1 MPLPRAQSYPQT
13 QEYAR
18 ARTFRQLAL
27 VVAFTVLVVALV
39 ALSALADV
47 TGFESTRA
55 AKTRYAVVIDA
66 GSTGTRVHVFTFS
79 RSAFASGGEALRD
92 ETFRSIE
99 PGLKSYGGD
108 AEAAATSI
116 EALIDVAKGVVP
128 ESARRET
135 PFSVRAT
142 AGLRLM
148 PEGREAA
155 DAIVEAV
162 RRKIANA
169 GFHPSSASFV
179 SIMDGE
185 DEGAHAWVSVNYLLG
200 NLGGAPEKTVTVV
213 DLGGGSTQIAYA
225 VGGGA
230 AKDAPKGYVRDI
242 EAASTTYRTYV
253 HSFKGYGIVAV
264 RPKIFS
270 VGKNKDGSHP
280 CLPNAFADSCEKD
293 CYGLEPGETYAAIGS
308 SDGSDF
314 TTVSA
319 RHDAGARGKLREST
333 VFVRR
338 RLDDAAQNAP
348 LRHVLHRRTRDSR
361 RRGAAAEAPDRYRD
375 HDTARR
381 EASRPSRVLH
391 ARRRARGSLPRRR
404 ARRRRRQLPLPR
416 PRLRVRPPH
425 RRPRRR
431 GRRDDSHAR
440 QDSSPASRRRG
451 ELGLGRRHRRRRRRA
466 RLTTHSDESSRQR
479 SRAIPAYGHSVSLDS
494 PASLARRAVC

>member
-1 MPLPRAQSYPQT
+1 
-13 QEYAR
+13 
-18 ARTFRQLAL
+18 
-27 VVAFTVLVVALV
+27 
-39 ALSALADV
+39 
-47 TGFESTRA
+47 
-55 AKTRYAVVIDA
+55 
-66 GSTGTRVHVFTFS
+66 
-79 RSAFASGGEALRD
+79 
-92 ETFRSIE
+92 
-99 PGLKSYGGD
+99 
-108 AEAAATSI
+108 
-116 EALIDVAKGVVP
+116 
-128 ESARRET
+128 
-135 PFSVRAT
+135 
-142 AGLRLM
+142 M

-225 VGGGA
+225 VGGSA

-242 EAASTTYRTYV
+242 EAASATYRTYV

-314 TTVSA
+314 ERCLLATTQALEGEGNCAKAPCSF
-319 RHDAGARGKLREST
+319 AGAWTTPRKTPLFVMSFIVERAIQGGAVPPPKRPTDVATMTPRDVKRAALRACST
-333 VFVRR
+333 
-338 RLDDAAQNAP
+338 P
-348 LRHVLHRRTRDSR
+348 
-361 RRGAAAEAPDRYRD
+361 AAELE
-375 HDTARR
+375 ARF
-381 EASRPSRVLH
+381 
-391 ARRRARGSLPRRR
+391 PRRR

-416 PRLRVRPPH
+416 PHLRVRPPH

-440 QDSSPASRRRG
+440 QDSSQASRRRG
-451 ELGLGRRHRRRRRRA
+451 ELGLGRRHRRARARARVDGRSGLSFFSRRRRRD
-466 RLTTHSDESSRQR
+466 RLHQ
-479 SRAIPAYGHSVSLDS
+479 P
-494 PASLARRAVC
+494 

>member
-314 TTVSA
+314 TRCLLATTQALEGNCAKAPCSF
-319 RHDAGARGKLREST
+319 AGAWTTPRKTPLFVMSFIVERAIQGGAVPPPRRPTDIATMTPRDVKRAALRACST
-333 VFVRR
+333 
-338 RLDDAAQNAP
+338 P
-348 LRHVLHRRTRDSR
+348 
-361 RRGAAAEAPDRYRD
+361 AAELE
-375 HDTARR
+375 ARF
-381 EASRPSRVLH
+381 
-391 ARRRARGSLPRRR
+391 PRRR

-425 RRPRRR
+425 RRSRRR
-431 GRRDDSHAR
+431 GRRDDSRAR
-440 QDSSPASRRRG
+440 QDSLPASRRRG
-451 ELGLGRRHRRRRRRA
+451 ELGVGRRHRRRRRRA

-494 PASLARRAVC
+494 PASLARRAV

>member
-314 TTVSA
+314 TRCLLATTQALEGNCAKAPCSF
-319 RHDAGARGKLREST
+319 AGAWTTPRKTPLFVMSFIVERAIQGGAVPPPRRPTDIATMTPRDVKRAALRACST
-333 VFVRR
+333 PAAELEARFPVAARDAVDVNYLCLDLVYVYALLTVGHGAADDETIRALDKIRYRR
-338 RLDDAAQNAP
+338 RDVEASWALGD
-348 LRHVLHRRTRDSR
+348 
-361 RRGAAAEAPDRYRD
+361 GIAAAAAA
-375 HDTARR
+375 AR
-381 EASRPSRVLH
+381 A
-391 ARRRARGSLPRRR
+391 
-404 ARRRRRQLPLPR
+404 
-416 PRLRVRPPH
+416 
-425 RRPRRR
+425 
-431 GRRDDSHAR
+431 
-440 QDSSPASRRRG
+440 
-451 ELGLGRRHRRRRRRA
+451 
-466 RLTTHSDESSRQR
+466 
-479 SRAIPAYGHSVSLDS
+479 
-494 PASLARRAVC
+494 

>member
-314 TTVSA
+314 TRCLFVMSFIVERAIQGGAVPPPRRPTDIATMTPRDVKRAALRACSTPAAELEARFPVAARDAVDVNYLCLDLTYVYALLTVG
-319 RHDAGARGKLREST
+319 H
-333 VFVRR
+333 
-338 RLDDAAQNAP
+338 
-348 LRHVLHRRTRDSR
+348 
-361 RRGAAAEAPDRYRD
+361 GAA
-375 HDTARR
+375 
-381 EASRPSRVLH
+381 
-391 ARRRARGSLPRRR
+391 
-404 ARRRRRQLPLPR
+404 
-416 PRLRVRPPH
+416 
-425 RRPRRR
+425 
-431 GRRDDSHAR
+431 DDETIR
-440 QDSSPASRRRG
+440 MLDKI
-451 ELGLGRRHRRRRRRA
+451 RHRRRDVEASWALGDGIAALALARA
-466 RLTTHSDESSRQR
+466 R
-479 SRAIPAYGHSVSLDS
+479 A
-494 PASLARRAVC
+494 

>member
-108 AEAAATSI
+108 AEAAATSV

-179 SIMDGE
+179 KVRTSCACWPSMTVAASWRSMGMPSWARSQST
-185 DEGAHAWVSVNYLLG
+185 GACVLSVGHTVSSPPCWYRPTLPMMLG
-200 NLGGAPEKTVTVV
+200 PALP
-213 DLGGGSTQIAYA
+213 LSRCRRH
-225 VGGGA
+225 
-230 AKDAPKGYVRDI
+230 AKD
-242 EAASTTYRTYV
+242 
-253 HSFKGYGIVAV
+253 
-264 RPKIFS
+264 
-270 VGKNKDGSHP
+270 
-280 CLPNAFADSCEKD
+280 
-293 CYGLEPGETYAAIGS
+293 
-308 SDGSDF
+308 
-314 TTVSA
+314 
-319 RHDAGARGKLREST
+319 
-333 VFVRR
+333 
-338 RLDDAAQNAP
+338 P
-348 LRHVLHRRTRDSR
+348 LS
-361 RRGAAAEAPDRYRD
+361 
-375 HDTARR
+375 
-381 EASRPSRVLH
+381 
-391 ARRRARGSLPRRR
+391 
-404 ARRRRRQLPLPR
+404 
-416 PRLRVRPPH
+416 
-425 RRPRRR
+425 
-431 GRRDDSHAR
+431 
-440 QDSSPASRRRG
+440 
-451 ELGLGRRHRRRRRRA
+451 
-466 RLTTHSDESSRQR
+466 
-479 SRAIPAYGHSVSLDS
+479 
-494 PASLARRAVC
+494 

>member
-155 DAIVEAV
+155 DAIV
-162 RRKIANA
+162 RRC
-169 GFHPSSASFV
+169 
-179 SIMDGE
+179 
-185 DEGAHAWVSVNYLLG
+185 DEKS
-200 NLGGAPEKTVTVV
+200 
-213 DLGGGSTQIAYA
+213 
-225 VGGGA
+225 
-230 AKDAPKGYVRDI
+230 
-242 EAASTTYRTYV
+242 
-253 HSFKGYGIVAV
+253 
-264 RPKIFS
+264 
-270 VGKNKDGSHP
+270 
-280 CLPNAFADSCEKD
+280 
-293 CYGLEPGETYAAIGS
+293 
-308 SDGSDF
+308 
-314 TTVSA
+314 
-319 RHDAGARGKLREST
+319 
-333 VFVRR
+333 
-338 RLDDAAQNAP
+338 
-348 LRHVLHRRTRDSR
+348 RTRDFI
-361 RRGAAAEAPDRYRD
+361 
-375 HDTARR
+375 
-381 EASRPSRVLH
+381 
-391 ARRRARGSLPRRR
+391 
-404 ARRRRRQLPLPR
+404 RRRRR
-416 PRLRVRPPH
+416 
-425 RRPRRR
+425 
-431 GRRDDSHAR
+431 S
-440 QDSSPASRRRG
+440 
-451 ELGLGRRHRRRRRRA
+451 
-466 RLTTHSDESSRQR
+466 
-479 SRAIPAYGHSVSLDS
+479 
-494 PASLARRAVC
+494 